1 MHPLERFFR
10 SKKAFSI
17 TWVSLFASLTLALTL
32 AVVLT
37 GREPAGPDSAAVSVS
52 VSESSE
58 PDQGKR
64 RPVSGDPDRLSPK
77 YEANSTG
84 EASSEESEEP
94 VSSSEPEEIS
104 SSLSEKTP
112 EEEPVPEKKPE
123 TDPIPEAPSSSAVS
137 VPEKMPVSLSV
148 TSPEE
153 AVFSTD
159 RPSVTFRGAGDPDT
173 ALTLDGSP
181 VEMDE
186 NGFFSVSRELEPGEN
201 RFTLM
206 QGDTVRSFTVTRT
219 VQIIR
224 EVSPAESVS
233 LDGGM
238 RLEISALAYAGA
250 DVTAVLGDVSIPL
263 QETGVLDDDTDTG
276 SVYAR
281 FSGSYTVPSGTGNGL
296 PLGRVHVTA
305 AWEGIT
311 DTVQGASVSVNPS
324 VAAGNGNLVV
334 VTADSAKT
342 FPTNVLNNESNPAY
356 FPLPKG
362 TKDYIVGDVLTFRN
376 ASGTYQYYKLQSG
389 LRVYVEDVTPA
400 EGELALGNVISSM
413 DISSDRQYTYVRLAM
428 RDPVPHRVTYTS
440 GGISFDFQYTSGV
453 PGSQEV
459 SGSPLI
465 RSADWS
471 GTVLTLRFL
480 EQGKFFGY
488 YGYYEGDAL
497 VLRLTNPPAS
507 LSGVRI
513 AIDPGHG
520 GKDKGAPGYSGM
532 CEAEINAAIAA
543 KTAAVL
549 REAGASVKL
558 IDTSSYLTL
567 SQRLDEARAYD
578 ANLYLS
584 IHANSSEVNPASTG
598 TEVYYFY
605 PSGQRLASLVAER
618 VSAALDTANRGAKA
632 AQYVVT
638 SDPRFTSILIETGFV
653 SSKTEYAKLT
663 DPSRQSDIAK
673 AIANGVASFVSG
685 TNTVV
690 SGGNSPAEAETP
702 ETPKTPEEE
711 TEAVSIRLAKED
723 ITLWLGESYQCQA
736 ETDPQGIELRWTM
749 EDESVASVNS
759 SGRVTAVS
767 PGTTRLTVS
776 SGDVKAVC
784 IVRIKE

>member
-17 TWVSLFASLTLALTL
+17 TWVSLFVSLTLTLTITSI
-32 AVVLT
+32 LT
-37 GREPAGPDSAAVSVS
+37 GREPSGPESTAVSAS
-52 VSESSE
+52 VSESSAPE
-58 PDQGKR
+58 QEKR
-64 RPVSGDPDRLSPK
+64 RPVSSRPDRLTPH
-77 YEANSTG
+77 YGAGST
-84 EASSEESEEP
+84 EDVSSAESEDLI
-94 VSSSEPEEIS
+94 SSSGPEEIS
-104 SSLSEKTP
+104 FSAPEETP
-112 EEEPVPEKKPE
+112 EEEPMPEKGPE
-123 TDPIPEAPSSSAVS
+123 VSSSSAAS
-137 VPEKMPVSLSV
+137 VPEKVPVSLSV
-148 TSPEE
+148 TSPKE

-159 RPSVTFRGAGDPDT
+159 QISVTFSGTGDPDT
-173 ALTLDGSP
+173 VLTLDGDP
-181 VEMDE
+181 VEVDE
-186 NGFFSVSRELEPGEN
+186 NGGFSVSRELAPGEN

-206 QGDTVRSFTVTRT
+206 QGDAVRSFTVTRT
-219 VQIIR
+219 VRIIG
-224 EVSPAESVS
+224 EVSPAENVV
-233 LDGGM
+233 LDGGT
-238 RLEISALAYAGA
+238 RLEISVLAYSGA
-250 DVTAVLGDVSIPL
+250 AVIAALGDMSIPL
-263 QETGVLDDDTDTG
+263 QETGGDTD
-276 SVYAR
+276 SESPYIR
-281 FSGSYTVPSGTGNGL
+281 FSGSCTLPPGTENGRS
-296 PLGRVHVTA
+296 LGRISITGT
-305 AWEGIT
+305 WEGLT

-324 VAAGNGNLVV
+324 KAAGDGNLVV

-342 FPTNVLNNESNPAY
+342 FPTSVLDNESNPAY

-362 TKDYIVGDVLTFRN
+362 TKDYTVGDILTFRN

-389 LRVYVEDVTPA
+389 LRVYAQDVAPA

-413 DISSDRQYTYVRLAM
+413 DISSDRQYTYVRLTM

-459 SGSPLI
+459 NGNPLI

-488 YGYYEGDAL
+488 YGYYEDDTL

-520 GKDKGAPGYSGM
+520 GKDKGAPGYSGTS
-532 CEAEINAAIAA
+532 EAELNAAIAA

-558 IDTSSYLTL
+558 IDTSTYLTL

-578 ANLYLS
+578 ANLFLS

-598 TEVYYFY
+598 TEAYYFY
-605 PSGQRLASLVAER
+605 PNGRRLASLIAER
-618 VSAALDTANRGAKA
+618 VAAALDTANRGAKA

-638 SDPRFTSILIETGFV
+638 SDPRFTSILIETGFI

-663 DPSRQSDIAK
+663 DPSRQS
-673 AIANGVASFVSG
+673 AIAEAIASGVASFVSG
-685 TNTVV
+685 TNTVI
-690 SGGNSPAEAETP
+690 SGGDSPVGNEAP
-702 ETPKTPEEE
+702 ETPDPSESDT
-711 TEAVSIRLAKED
+711 VSIRLAKDD
-723 ITLWLGESYQCQA
+723 ITLWVGESYPCQVQTNPEGA
-736 ETDPQGIELRWTM
+736 ELEWVM
-749 EDESVASVNS
+749 EDESIASVS
-759 SGRVTAVS
+759 ASGRVTAVS
-767 PGTTRLTVS
+767 AGTTRLTVS